1 MQPTSTSSTFWFP
14 RSSVG
19 TLSWTLQRPA
29 SIDRFRAV
37 NGYINP
43 PISGGQRVVVMSL
56 LTASVG
62 NSFAAGRRDY

>member
-1 MQPTSTSSTFWFP
+1 
-14 RSSVG
+14 
-19 TLSWTLQRPA
+19 
-29 SIDRFRAV
+29 V